1 MTTVIKICCLSTI
14 TLLQET
20 KTIEDVKKLSKFTQP
35 RIAAFVSEG
44 RRQYFVVAEQSV
56 V

>member
-1 MTTVIKICCLSTI
+1 MTTVIKICLSTI

-44 RRQYFVVAEQSV
+44 RRQYFVVAEQRV
-56 V
+56 L